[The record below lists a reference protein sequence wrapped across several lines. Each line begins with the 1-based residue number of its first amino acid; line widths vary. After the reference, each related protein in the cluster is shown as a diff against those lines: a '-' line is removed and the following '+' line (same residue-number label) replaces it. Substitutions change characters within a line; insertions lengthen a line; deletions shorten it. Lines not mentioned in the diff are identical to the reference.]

1 MGVAVSVNKATGH
14 FGRVGHNGV
23 ALVGTPAATVLAA
36 AVIAKTAEAALL
48 SCRKSDM
55 DTCGNFCRQVRL
67 IDTSNE

>member
-48 SCRKSDM
+48 
-55 DTCGNFCRQVRL
+55 TYL
-67 IDTSNE
+67 I